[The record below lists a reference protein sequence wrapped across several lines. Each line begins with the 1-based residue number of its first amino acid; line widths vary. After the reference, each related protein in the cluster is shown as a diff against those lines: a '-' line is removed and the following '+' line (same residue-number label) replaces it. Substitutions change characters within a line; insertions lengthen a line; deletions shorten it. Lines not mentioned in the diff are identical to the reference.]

1 MYFRGADKLIRNLS
15 NNEKIKVR
23 KQDKG
28 REAVITD
35 SSQYMN
41 KCLNMLNNDNF
52 IKLTNDLTKSIE
64 VKIERAFRKIKS
76 NPSNDE

>member
-28 REAVITD
+28 REGVITD

-52 IKLTNDLTKSIE
+52 IKLTDDLTK
-64 VKIERAFRKIKS
+64 
-76 NPSNDE
+76 